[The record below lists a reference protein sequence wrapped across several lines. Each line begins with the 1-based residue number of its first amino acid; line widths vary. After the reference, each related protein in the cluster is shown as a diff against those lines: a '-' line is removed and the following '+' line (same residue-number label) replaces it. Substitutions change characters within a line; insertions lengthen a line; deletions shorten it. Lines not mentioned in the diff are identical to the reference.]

1 MTSGAGTNLV
11 LQSDALGNGAWVSP
25 STLNIN
31 NLYNTSGTLTDART
45 VTQGGNAYT
54 VLNNGA
60 QNTIFNLS
68 STGDFDVQNNGV
80 SALRVSDA
88 GKVGINTSTPLA
100 MLHVADSSVV
110 FTGGASPPQTPG
122 NPPVSGAGV
131 RMMWYPDKAAFRAGL
146 AEGTSWDKVNVG
158 NYSLQREPEPLRQE
172 MFPLRQA
179 PVQLPPVFLQQQ
191 WAVVQLHKEVVPRR
205 WEIVQ
210 LPQEMFPLRWA
221 PNQ

>member
-1 MTSGAGTNLV
+1 MPRWNGTTLVDGVIQDDATNVGVGAAPVANQKLTVGGKTTTTNLQMTSGAGTNLV

-80 SALRVSDA
+80 SALRVKMCIRD
-88 GKVGINTSTPLA
+88 
-100 MLHVADSSVV
+100 
-110 FTGGASPPQTPG
+110 
-122 NPPVSGAGV
+122 
-131 RMMWYPDKAAFRAGL
+131 
-146 AEGTSWDKVNVG
+146 
-158 NYSLQREPEPLRQE
+158 RQ
-172 MFPLRQA
+172 P
-179 PVQLPPVFLQQQ
+179 
-191 WAVVQLHKEVVPRR
+191 
-205 WEIVQ
+205 
-210 LPQEMFPLRWA
+210 
-221 PNQ
+221 